1 MSPKRPKNLIFVP
14 FDGQSCPFS
23 GHSCP
28 FSSLIYPFG
37 QRKEFLSYIQRIQ
50 KEKVLIMEKEEI
62 IKEYEKSKKDI
73 EDLLKLDP
81 RQMRYLHELVKK

>member
-1 MSPKRPKNLIFVP
+1 
-14 FDGQSCPFS
+14 
-23 GHSCP
+23 
-28 FSSLIYPFG
+28 
-37 QRKEFLSYIQRIQ
+37 
-50 KEKVLIMEKEEI
+50 MEKEEI